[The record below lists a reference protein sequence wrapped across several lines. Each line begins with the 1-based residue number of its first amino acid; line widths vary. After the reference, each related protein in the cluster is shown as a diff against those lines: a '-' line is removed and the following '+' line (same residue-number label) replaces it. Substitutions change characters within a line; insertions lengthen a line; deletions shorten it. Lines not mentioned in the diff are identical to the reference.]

1 MCSIAGFYNS
11 NRDFNTEY
19 ERYSYI
25 LSDMNKALAHRGPDA
40 QNTVLSSHCGLAH
53 TRLSIRDVAK
63 GEQPMKKTIGENTV
77 YIVYNGEI
85 YNTRELKSELLAL
98 GYTFDT
104 TSDTEVILNCFL
116 HYGPDFVHRLNG
128 IFAFAIYDEHIQTI
142 YLYRDHFGIKPL
154 YYSVTDD
161 GTTVFAS
168 EIKGLLCYPGIRPV
182 IDARG
187 LCEVFGIGPSK
198 TPGYGVFQN
207 IAEVKP
213 GHFMKLSRYGM
224 TDFTYYRI
232 TNTPH
237 TDSYEDTVEKV
248 RYLVKDSIERQIV
261 SDVPVCTFLSGGIDS
276 SIVSSVCAAKLK
288 KQGKQLHTFSFDFK
302 DNSIYFKSNAFQ
314 PEQDR
319 PYVDMMVSHIDSDHT
334 YLTCNYSDLAD
345 YLYASVDSRDMPTM
359 ADVDSSLLYFCS
371 LVAKEYKVVLTGECA
386 DEIFGGYP
394 WFYRDELLSADTF
407 PWMKD
412 LSPRLSVL
420 SPDLK
425 NTLDIPRY
433 VSSLYN
439 SLLSE
444 INLLPGETDTEKR
457 RRQISY
463 INIRMFMQTLLDR
476 MDRTSM
482 ASGLEARVPF
492 ADPRILEY
500 VFNVPWE
507 YKYSEGCEKKLLRE
521 AMKEYVPHEIMYRKK
536 SPYPKSYDPHY
547 EQELA
552 VRLEHVLDD
561 PGSPLL
567 PLIDTEY
574 VKGFITAPKDYGKP
588 WFGQLMA
595 GPQMMAYLLQIDYWL
610 RKYNIILDI

>member
-11 NRDFNTEY
+11 SKDFNTEH

-25 LSDMNKALAHRGPDA
+25 LNDMNKALAHRGPDA
-40 QNTVLSSHCGLAH
+40 QNKVLSSHCGLAH
-53 TRLSIRDVAK
+53 TRLSIRDVAR
-63 GEQPMKKTIGENTV
+63 GEQPMKKTIGENAV

-85 YNTRELKSELLAL
+85 YNTKELKSELLTL

-104 TSDTEVILNCFL
+104 TSDTEIILNCFL

-142 YLYRDHFGIKPL
+142 YMYRDHFGVKPL

-161 GTTVFAS
+161 KTLVFAS
-168 EIKGLLCYPGIRPV
+168 EIKGLYCYPGIRPV
-182 IDARG
+182 IDAKG

-198 TPGYGVFQN
+198 TPGCGVFKN
-207 IAEVKP
+207 IDEVKP
-213 GHFMKLSRYGM
+213 GHFMKFSEYGM
-224 TDFTYYRI
+224 MDFTYYRI
-232 TNTPH
+232 TSAPH

-248 RYLVKDSIERQIV
+248 RYLAKDSIEKQIV

-276 SIVSSVCAAKLK
+276 SIVSSVCAAELGR
-288 KQGKQLHTFSFDFK
+288 QGKKLHTFSFDFK

-319 PYVDMMVSHIDSDHT
+319 PYVDMMISHIGSEHT

-345 YLYASVDSRDMPTM
+345 YLYASVESRDMPTM

-371 LVAKEYKVVLTGECA
+371 LVANEYKVVLTGECA

-394 WFYRDELLSADTF
+394 WFYREELLSADTF
-407 PWMKD
+407 PWMRD
-412 LSPRLSVL
+412 LTPRLSVL
-420 SPDLK
+420 SPELKDL
-425 NTLDIPRY
+425 LDIPGY
-433 VSSLYN
+433 VSNLYN

-444 INLLPGETDTEKR
+444 INLLPEESDTEKR

-463 INIRMFMQTLLDR
+463 LNIRMFMQTLLDR

-492 ADPRILEY
+492 ADRRIVDY

-521 AMKEYVPHEIMYRKK
+521 AMRDYVPHEIMYRKK

-547 EQELA
+547 ENELA
-552 VRLEHVLDD
+552 RRLQNIIDD
-561 PGSPLL
+561 SQSPLL
-567 PLIDTEY
+567 SLIDKEY

-595 GPQMMAYLLQIDYWL
+595 GPQMMAYLLQVDYWL

>member
-11 NRDFNTEY
+11 NRIFNTEH

-25 LSDMNKALAHRGPDA
+25 LNDMNKALAHRGPDA
-40 QNTVLSSHCGLAH
+40 QNTVLSSHCGMAH
-53 TRLSIRDVAK
+53 TRLSIRDVAR
-63 GEQPMKKTIGENTV
+63 GEQPMKKVIGENTI

-85 YNTRELKSELLAL
+85 YNTKELKSELLAL

-116 HYGPDFVHRLNG
+116 HFGPDFVHRLNG

-142 YLYRDHFGIKPL
+142 YLYRDHFGVKPL

-161 GTTVFAS
+161 GTLVFAS
-168 EIKGLLCYPGIRPV
+168 EIKGLLYYPGIRPV

-198 TPGYGVFQN
+198 TPGCGVFQN
-207 IAEVKP
+207 IDEVKP
-213 GHFMKLSRYGM
+213 GHFMKFSPYGM

-232 TNTPH
+232 TSNPH

-288 KQGKQLHTFSFDFK
+288 EQGKQLHTFSFDFK

-319 PYVDMMVSHIDSDHT
+319 PYVDMMVAHIGSDHT

-345 YLYASVDSRDMPTM
+345 YLYTSVESRDMPTM

-394 WFYRDELLSADTF
+394 WFYRDELPSADTF

-420 SPDLK
+420 SPDLRDC
-425 NTLDIPRY
+425 LDIPGY

-444 INLLPGETDTEKR
+444 INLLPGESDTEKR

-463 INIRMFMQTLLDR
+463 LNIRMFMQTLLDR

-507 YKYSEGCEKKLLRE
+507 FKYSEGCEKKLLRE
-521 AMKEYVPHEIMYRKK
+521 SMKDYVPHEIMYRKK
-536 SPYPKSYDPHY
+536 S
-547 EQELA
+547 
-552 VRLEHVLDD
+552 R
-561 PGSPLL
+561 
-567 PLIDTEY
+567 
-574 VKGFITAPKDYGKP
+574 
-588 WFGQLMA
+588 
-595 GPQMMAYLLQIDYWL
+595 
-610 RKYNIILDI
+610 RKRIYQDRRKRQW

>member
-11 NRDFNTEY
+11 NRGFNTEH

-25 LSDMNKALAHRGPDA
+25 LNDMNNALAHRGPDA

-53 TRLSIRDVAK
+53 TRLSIRDVAR
-63 GEQPMKKTIGENTV
+63 GEQPMKKTIGENDI

-85 YNTRELKSELLAL
+85 YNTKELKSELLAL

-116 HYGPDFVHRLNG
+116 HFGPDFVHRLNG

-142 YLYRDHFGIKPL
+142 YLYRDHFGVKPL
-154 YYSVTDD
+154 YYSVTND
-161 GTTVFAS
+161 GTLVFAS
-168 EIKGLLCYPGIRPV
+168 EIKGLLYYPGIRPV

-198 TPGYGVFQN
+198 TPGCGVFQN
-207 IAEVKP
+207 IDEVKP
-213 GHFMKLSRYGM
+213 GHFMKFSPYGM

-232 TNTPH
+232 TSNPH

-276 SIVSSVCAAKLK
+276 SIVSSVCAAKLRE
-288 KQGKQLHTFSFDFK
+288 QGKKLHTFSFDFK
-302 DNSIYFKSNAFQ
+302 DNSKYFKSNAFQ

-319 PYVDMMVSHIDSDHT
+319 PYVDMMVAHIGSDHT

-345 YLYASVDSRDMPTM
+345 YLYTSVESRDMPTM

-394 WFYRDELLSADTF
+394 WFYREELLSSDTF

-420 SPDLK
+420 SPDIIDS
-425 NTLDIPRY
+425 LDIPGY

-444 INLLPGETDTEKR
+444 INLLPGESDTEKR

-463 INIRMFMQTLLDR
+463 LNIRMFMQTLLDR

-492 ADPRILEY
+492 ADPRILDY
-500 VFNVPWE
+500 VFNVP
-507 YKYSEGCEKKLLRE
+507 
-521 AMKEYVPHEIMYRKK
+521 
-536 SPYPKSYDPHY
+536 
-547 EQELA
+547 
-552 VRLEHVLDD
+552 
-561 PGSPLL
+561 
-567 PLIDTEY
+567 
-574 VKGFITAPKDYGKP
+574 
-588 WFGQLMA
+588 
-595 GPQMMAYLLQIDYWL
+595 
-610 RKYNIILDI
+610 

>member
-11 NRDFNTEY
+11 NRDFNTEH

-25 LSDMNKALAHRGPDA
+25 LNDMNNALAHRGPDA
-40 QNTVLSSHCGLAH
+40 QNTVLSFHCGLAH
-53 TRLSIRDVAK
+53 TRLSIRDVAR
-63 GEQPMKKTIGENTV
+63 GEQPMKKTIGENDI

-85 YNTRELKSELLAL
+85 YNTKELKSELLAL

-142 YLYRDHFGIKPL
+142 YLYRDHFGVKPL

-161 GTTVFAS
+161 RTLVFAS
-168 EIKGLLCYPGIRPV
+168 EIKGILCYPGIRPV
-182 IDARG
+182 IDANG

-198 TPGYGVFQN
+198 TPGCGVFKN
-207 IAEVKP
+207 IDEVKP
-213 GHFMKLSRYGM
+213 GHFMKFSAYG
-224 TDFTYYRI
+224 TSDFTYYRI
-232 TNTPH
+232 TSTPH
-237 TDSYEDTVEKV
+237 TDSYEDTVKKV
-248 RYLVKDSIERQIV
+248 RYLVKDSIEKQIV
-261 SDVPVCTFLSGGIDS
+261 SDVPICTFLSGGIDS

-288 KQGKQLHTFSFDFK
+288 EQGKQLHTFSFDFK

-345 YLYASVDSRDMPTM
+345 YLYTSVESRDMPTM

-420 SPDLK
+420 SPDIRDS
-425 NTLDIPRY
+425 LDIPGY
-433 VSSLYN
+433 VASLYN

-444 INLLPGETDTEKR
+444 INLLPGNPIQK
-457 RRQISY
+457 
-463 INIRMFMQTLLDR
+463 
-476 MDRTSM
+476 
-482 ASGLEARVPF
+482 SGAGR
-492 ADPRILEY
+492 Y
-500 VFNVPWE
+500 
-507 YKYSEGCEKKLLRE
+507 
-521 AMKEYVPHEIMYRKK
+521 
-536 SPYPKSYDPHY
+536 
-547 EQELA
+547 
-552 VRLEHVLDD
+552 
-561 PGSPLL
+561 
-567 PLIDTEY
+567 LI
-574 VKGFITAPKDYGKP
+574 
-588 WFGQLMA
+588 
-595 GPQMMAYLLQIDYWL
+595 
-610 RKYNIILDI
+610 

>member
-1 MCSIAGFYNS
+1 M
-11 NRDFNTEY
+11 
-19 ERYSYI
+19 
-25 LSDMNKALAHRGPDA
+25 
-40 QNTVLSSHCGLAH
+40 
-53 TRLSIRDVAK
+53 
-63 GEQPMKKTIGENTV
+63 
-77 YIVYNGEI
+77 
-85 YNTRELKSELLAL
+85 
-98 GYTFDT
+98 
-104 TSDTEVILNCFL
+104 
-116 HYGPDFVHRLNG
+116 
-128 IFAFAIYDEHIQTI
+128 
-142 YLYRDHFGIKPL
+142 KPL

-161 GTTVFAS
+161 GTLVFAS
-168 EIKGLLCYPGIRPV
+168 EIKGLLYYPGIRPV

-198 TPGYGVFQN
+198 TPGCGVFQN
-207 IAEVKP
+207 IDEVKP
-213 GHFMKLSRYGM
+213 GHFMKFSPYGM

-232 TNTPH
+232 TSNPH

-276 SIVSSVCAAKLK
+276 SIVSSVCAAKLRE
-288 KQGKQLHTFSFDFK
+288 QGKKLHTFSFDFK
-302 DNSIYFKSNAFQ
+302 DNSKYFKSNAFQ

-319 PYVDMMVSHIDSDHT
+319 PYVDMMVAHIGSDHT

-345 YLYASVDSRDMPTM
+345 YLYTSVESRDMPTM

-386 DEIFGGYP
+386 DEIFGVYP

-420 SPDLK
+420 SPDLRDC
-425 NTLDIPRY
+425 LDIPGY

-439 SLLSE
+439 YLLSE
-444 INLLPGETDTEKR
+444 INLLPGESDTEKR

-463 INIRMFMQTLLDR
+463 LNIRMFMQTLLDR

-492 ADPRILEY
+492 ADPRILDY

-507 YKYSEGCEKKLLRE
+507 YKYSEGCGKKLLRE
-521 AMKEYVPHEIMYRKK
+521 AMKDYVPHEIMY
-536 SPYPKSYDPHY
+536 DP
-547 EQELA
+547 E
-552 VRLEHVLDD
+552 
-561 PGSPLL
+561 SPLL
-567 PLIDTEY
+567 PLIDREY
-574 VKGFITAPKDYGKP
+574 VKNFINAPKDYGRP

-595 GPQMMAYLLQIDYWL
+595 GPQMMAYLLQIDHWL
-610 RKYNIILDI
+610 RKYAIVLDI

>member
-1 MCSIAGFYNS
+1 MCSIAGFYNLS
-11 NRDFNTEY
+11 RDFNTEY

-85 YNTRELKSELLAL
+85 YNTKELKSELLAL

-198 TPGYGVFQN
+198 TPGCGVFQN

-232 TNTPH
+232 TSTPH

-425 NTLDIPRY
+425 DTLDIPRY

>member
-11 NRDFNTEY
+11 SKDFNIEQ

-25 LSDMNKALAHRGPDA
+25 LNNMNKALVHRGPDA
-40 QNTVLSSHCGLAH
+40 QNIVLTSHCGLAH
-53 TRLSIRDVAK
+53 TRLSIRDVAR
-63 GEQPMKKTIGENTV
+63 GEQPMEKTIGDNIV

-85 YNTRELKSELLAL
+85 YNTKELKSELLAL

-104 TSDTEVILNCFL
+104 ASDTEVILNCFL

-142 YLYRDHFGIKPL
+142 YLYRDKFGVKPL

-161 GTTVFAS
+161 GTLVFAS
-168 EIKGLLCYPGIRPV
+168 EIKGLLCYPGIRPA
-182 IDARG
+182 IDANG

-198 TPGYGVFQN
+198 TPGCGVFKN
-207 IAEVKP
+207 IDEVKP
-213 GHFMKLSRYGM
+213 GHFMKFSAYGT

-232 TNTPH
+232 TSTPH

-276 SIVSSVCAAKLK
+276 SIVSSVCATKLRE
-288 KQGKQLHTFSFDFK
+288 QGKQLHTFSFDFK

-319 PYVDMMVSHIDSDHT
+319 PYVDMMISHISSEHT

-345 YLYASVDSRDMPTM
+345 YLYTSVESRDMPTM

-394 WFYRDELLSADTF
+394 WFYREELLSADTF

-412 LSPRLSVL
+412 LTPRLSVL
-420 SPDLK
+420 SPELRAS
-425 NTLDIPRY
+425 LDIPEY

-463 INIRMFMQTLLDR
+463 LNIRMFMQTLLDR

-492 ADPRILEY
+492 ADRRIVDY

-521 AMKEYVPHEIMYRKK
+521 AMRDYVPHEIMYRKK

-547 EQELA
+547 ENELA
-552 VRLEHVLDD
+552 RRLQEILCDSH
-561 PGSPLL
+561 SPLL
-567 PLIDTEY
+567 TLIDKEY

-595 GPQMMAYLLQIDYWL
+595 GPQMMAYLLQVDYWL
-610 RKYNIILDI
+610 KKYNIILDI

>member
-1 MCSIAGFYNS
+1 
-11 NRDFNTEY
+11 
-19 ERYSYI
+19 
-25 LSDMNKALAHRGPDA
+25 
-40 QNTVLSSHCGLAH
+40 
-53 TRLSIRDVAK
+53 
-63 GEQPMKKTIGENTV
+63 MKF
-77 YIVYNGEI
+77 
-85 YNTRELKSELLAL
+85 S
-98 GYTFDT
+98 
-104 TSDTEVILNCFL
+104 
-116 HYGPDFVHRLNG
+116 P
-128 IFAFAIYDEHIQTI
+128 
-142 YLYRDHFGIKPL
+142 
-154 YYSVTDD
+154 
-161 GTTVFAS
+161 
-168 EIKGLLCYPGIRPV
+168 
-182 IDARG
+182 
-187 LCEVFGIGPSK
+187 
-198 TPGYGVFQN
+198 
-207 IAEVKP
+207 
-213 GHFMKLSRYGM
+213 YGM

-232 TNTPH
+232 TSNPH

-276 SIVSSVCAAKLK
+276 SIVSSVCAAKLRE
-288 KQGKQLHTFSFDFK
+288 QGKKLHTFSFDFK
-302 DNSIYFKSNAFQ
+302 DNSKYFKSNAFQ

-319 PYVDMMVSHIDSDHT
+319 PYVDMMVAHIGSDHT

-345 YLYASVDSRDMPTM
+345 YLYTSVESRDMPTM

-371 LVAKEYKVVLTGECA
+371 LVANEYKVVLTGECA

-420 SPDLK
+420 SPDIRDS
-425 NTLDIPRY
+425 LDIPGY

-444 INLLPGETDTEKR
+444 INLLPGESDTEKR

-463 INIRMFMQTLLDR
+463 LNIRMFMQTLLDR

-507 YKYSEGCEKKLLRE
+507 FKYSEGCEKKLLRE
-521 AMKEYVPHEIMYRKK
+521 AMKDYVPHEIMYRKK

-552 VRLEHVLDD
+552 KRLLCVLND
-561 PGSPLL
+561 PESPLL
-567 PLIDTEY
+567 PLIDREY
-574 VKGFITAPKDYGKP
+574 VKSFINAPKDYGRP

-595 GPQMMAYLLQIDYWL
+595 GPQMMAYLLQVDHWL
-610 RKYNIILDI
+610 RKYAIVLDI

>member
-11 NRDFNTEY
+11 VKDLNIER

-25 LSDMNKALAHRGPDA
+25 LNDMNNALVHRGPDA
-40 QNTVLSSHCGLAH
+40 QNYMLSSNCGLAH
-53 TRLSIRDVAK
+53 TRLSIRDVAR
-63 GEQPMKKTIGENTV
+63 GEQPMKKMIDGNTV

-85 YNTRELKSELLAL
+85 YNTKELKSELLAL
-98 GYTFDT
+98 GYSFDT

-116 HYGPDFVHRLNG
+116 HYGPDFVHKLNG
-128 IFAFAIYDEHIQTI
+128 IFAFAIYDEHIRTI
-142 YLYRDHFGIKPL
+142 YLYRDHFGVKPL

-161 GTTVFAS
+161 NTLVFAS
-168 EIKGLLCYPGIRPV
+168 EIKGLLCYPHIRPV
-182 IDARG
+182 IDSNG
-187 LCEVFGIGPSK
+187 LCEIFGIGPSK
-198 TPGYGVFQN
+198 TPGCGVFQN
-207 IAEVKP
+207 ISEVKP
-213 GHFMKLSRYGM
+213 GHFMKFSAYGM
-224 TDFTYYRI
+224 TDFTYHRI
-232 TNTPH
+232 ISTPH

-261 SDVPVCTFLSGGIDS
+261 SDVPICTFLSGGIDS
-276 SIVSSVCAAKLK
+276 SIVSSVCAAKLRE
-288 KQGKQLHTFSFDFK
+288 QGKQLHTFSFDFK

-319 PYVDMMVSHIDSDHT
+319 PYVDMMISHIGSDHT

-394 WFYRDELLSADTF
+394 WFYREELLSADSF

-412 LSPRLSVL
+412 LSPRLNVL
-420 SPDLK
+420 SPELRND
-425 NTLDIPRY
+425 LDIPEY

-444 INLLPGETDTEKR
+444 INLLPGESDTEKR

-463 INIRMFMQTLLDR
+463 LNIRMFMQTLLDR

-492 ADPRILEY
+492 ADPRILDY

-521 AMKEYVPHEIMYRKK
+521 AMKDHVPHEIMYRKK

-547 EQELA
+547 ENELA
-552 VRLEHVLDD
+552 VRLERVLDD
-561 PGSPLL
+561 RNSPLL
-567 PLIDTEY
+567 PLIDTGY
-574 VKGFITAPKDYGKP
+574 VKGFINAPKDYGKP

-595 GPQMMAYLLQIDYWL
+595 GPQMMAYLIQIDYWL

>member
-85 YNTRELKSELLAL
+85 YNTKELKSELLAL

-161 GTTVFAS
+161 GTAVFAS

-198 TPGYGVFQN
+198 TPGCGVFQN

-232 TNTPH
+232 TSTPH

-394 WFYRDELLSADTF
+394 WFYRDELLSEDTF

-425 NTLDIPRY
+425 NTLGIPRY

-552 VRLEHVLDD
+552 VRLGHVLDD

>member
-11 NRDFNTEY
+11 NRDFNTEH

-25 LSDMNKALAHRGPDA
+25 LNDMNKALAHRGPDA
-40 QNTVLSSHCGLAH
+40 QNTVLSSHCGMAH
-53 TRLSIRDVAK
+53 TRLSIRDVAR
-63 GEQPMKKTIGENTV
+63 GEQPMKKVIGENTI

-85 YNTRELKSELLAL
+85 YNTKELKSELLAL

-116 HYGPDFVHRLNG
+116 HFGPDFVHRLNG

-142 YLYRDHFGIKPL
+142 YLYRDHFGVKPL

-161 GTTVFAS
+161 GTLVFAS
-168 EIKGLLCYPGIRPV
+168 EIKGLLYYPGIRPV

-198 TPGYGVFQN
+198 TPGCGVFQN
-207 IAEVKP
+207 IDEVKP
-213 GHFMKLSRYGM
+213 GHFMKFSPYGM

-232 TNTPH
+232 TSNPH

-276 SIVSSVCAAKLK
+276 SIVSSVCATKLRE
-288 KQGKQLHTFSFDFK
+288 QGKKLHTFSFDFK
-302 DNSIYFKSNAFQ
+302 DNSKYFKSNAFQ

-319 PYVDMMVSHIDSDHT
+319 PYVDMMVAHIGSDHT

-345 YLYASVDSRDMPTM
+345 YLYTSVESRDMPTM

-394 WFYRDELLSADTF
+394 WFYREELLSSDTF

-420 SPDLK
+420 SPDIRDS
-425 NTLDIPRY
+425 LDIPGY

-444 INLLPGETDTEKR
+444 INLLPGNPIQK
-457 RRQISY
+457 
-463 INIRMFMQTLLDR
+463 
-476 MDRTSM
+476 
-482 ASGLEARVPF
+482 SGAGR
-492 ADPRILEY
+492 Y
-500 VFNVPWE
+500 
-507 YKYSEGCEKKLLRE
+507 
-521 AMKEYVPHEIMYRKK
+521 
-536 SPYPKSYDPHY
+536 
-547 EQELA
+547 
-552 VRLEHVLDD
+552 
-561 PGSPLL
+561 
-567 PLIDTEY
+567 LI
-574 VKGFITAPKDYGKP
+574 
-588 WFGQLMA
+588 
-595 GPQMMAYLLQIDYWL
+595 
-610 RKYNIILDI
+610 

>member
-11 NRDFNTEY
+11 SRDFNTEQ

-25 LSDMNKALAHRGPDA
+25 LNDMNKALAHRGPDA

-53 TRLSIRDVAK
+53 TRLSIRDVAR
-63 GEQPMKKTIGENTV
+63 GEQPMKKTIGENAV

-85 YNTRELKSELLAL
+85 YNTKELKSELLAL

-142 YLYRDHFGIKPL
+142 YLYRDHFGVKPL

-161 GTTVFAS
+161 RTLVFAS
-168 EIKGLLCYPGIRPV
+168 EIKGILCYPGIRPV
-182 IDARG
+182 IDANG

-198 TPGYGVFQN
+198 TPGCGVFKN
-207 IAEVKP
+207 IDEVKP
-213 GHFMKLSRYGM
+213 GHFMKFSAYG
-224 TDFTYYRI
+224 TSDFTYYRI
-232 TNTPH
+232 TSTPH
-237 TDSYEDTVEKV
+237 TDSYEDTVKKV
-248 RYLVKDSIERQIV
+248 RYLVKDSIEKQIV
-261 SDVPVCTFLSGGIDS
+261 SDVPICTFLSGGIDS

-288 KQGKQLHTFSFDFK
+288 EQGKQLHTFSFDFK

-319 PYVDMMVSHIDSDHT
+319 PYVDMMVAHIGSDHT

-345 YLYASVDSRDMPTM
+345 YLYTSVESRDMPTM

-394 WFYRDELLSADTF
+394 WFYRDELLSSDTF

-420 SPDLK
+420 SPDLRDS
-425 NTLDIPRY
+425 LDIPGY

-444 INLLPGETDTEKR
+444 INLLPGESDTEKR

-463 INIRMFMQTLLDR
+463 LNIRMFMQTLLDR

-492 ADPRILEY
+492 ADPRILDY

-521 AMKEYVPHEIMYRKK
+521 AMKDYVPHEIMYRKK

-552 VRLEHVLDD
+552 KRLLCVLND
-561 PGSPLL
+561 PESPLL
-567 PLIDTEY
+567 PLIDREY
-574 VKGFITAPKDYGKP
+574 VKSFINAPKDYGRP

-610 RKYNIILDI
+610 RKYAIVLDI

>member
-11 NRDFNTEY
+11 VKDFNIER

-25 LSDMNKALAHRGPDA
+25 LNDMNKTLVHRGPDA
-40 QNTVLSSHCGLAH
+40 QNIMLSSCCGLAH
-53 TRLSIRDVAK
+53 TRLSIRDVAR
-63 GEQPMKKTIGENTV
+63 GEQPMKKVVGENSI

-85 YNTRELKSELLAL
+85 YNTKELKTELLTL

-116 HYGPDFVHRLNG
+116 HYGPDFVHKLNG

-142 YLYRDHFGIKPL
+142 YLYRDHFGVKPL

-161 GTTVFAS
+161 KTLVFAS
-168 EIKGLLCYPGIRPV
+168 EIKGILCYPGIRLV
-182 IDARG
+182 IDAKG

-198 TPGYGVFQN
+198 TPGCGVFQN
-207 IAEVKP
+207 IDEVKP
-213 GHFMKLSRYGM
+213 GHFLKFSAYGM

-232 TNTPH
+232 TSTPH

-248 RYLVKDSIERQIV
+248 RYLVRDSIERQIV
-261 SDVPVCTFLSGGIDS
+261 SDVPICTFLSGGIDS

-288 KQGKQLHTFSFDFK
+288 EQGKKLHTFSFDFK

-319 PYVDMMVSHIDSDHT
+319 PYVDMMISHIDSEHT

-345 YLYASVDSRDMPTM
+345 YLYTSVESRDMPTM

-394 WFYRDELLSADTF
+394 WFYREELLSADSF

-420 SPDLK
+420 SPDLRES
-425 NTLDIPRY
+425 LDIPGY

-444 INLLPGETDTEKR
+444 INLLPGESDTEKR

-463 INIRMFMQTLLDR
+463 LNIRMFMQTLLDR

-492 ADPRILEY
+492 ADPRILDY

-507 YKYSEGCEKKLLRE
+507 YKYSKGCEKKLLRE
-521 AMKEYVPHEIMYRKK
+521 AMKDCVPHGIMYRKK

-552 VRLEHVLDD
+552 KRLLCVLND
-561 PGSPLL
+561 PESPLL
-567 PLIDTEY
+567 PLIDKEY
-574 VKGFITAPKDYGKP
+574 VNGFINAPKDYGRP

-595 GPQMMAYLLQIDYWL
+595 GPQMMAYLLQVDYWL
-610 RKYNIILDI
+610 RKYDISLQI

>member
-11 NRDFNTEY
+11 NRIFNTEH

-25 LSDMNKALAHRGPDA
+25 LNDMNKALAHRGPDA
-40 QNTVLSSHCGLAH
+40 QNTVLSSHCGMAH
-53 TRLSIRDVAK
+53 TRLSIRDVAR
-63 GEQPMKKTIGENTV
+63 GEQPMKKVIGENTI

-85 YNTRELKSELLAL
+85 YNTKELKSELFAL

-116 HYGPDFVHRLNG
+116 HFGPDFVHRLNG

-142 YLYRDHFGIKPL
+142 YLYRDHFGVKPL

-161 GTTVFAS
+161 GTLVFAS
-168 EIKGLLCYPGIRPV
+168 EIKGLLYYPGIRPV

-198 TPGYGVFQN
+198 TPGCGVFQN
-207 IAEVKP
+207 IDEVKP
-213 GHFMKLSRYGM
+213 GHFMKFSPYGM

-232 TNTPH
+232 TSNPH

-248 RYLVKDSIERQIV
+248 RYLVKDSIERQI
-261 SDVPVCTFLSGGIDS
+261 DS
-276 SIVSSVCAAKLK
+276 SIVSSVCAAKLRE
-288 KQGKQLHTFSFDFK
+288 QGKKLHTFSFDFK
-302 DNSIYFKSNAFQ
+302 DNSKYFKSNAFQ

-319 PYVDMMVSHIDSDHT
+319 PYVDMMVAHIGSDHT

-345 YLYASVDSRDMPTM
+345 YLYTSVESRDMPTM

-394 WFYRDELLSADTF
+394 WFYREELLSSDTF

-420 SPDLK
+420 SPDIIDS
-425 NTLDIPRY
+425 LDIPGY

-444 INLLPGETDTEKR
+444 INLLPGESDTEKR

-463 INIRMFMQTLLDR
+463 LNIRMFMQTLLDR

-507 YKYSEGCEKKLLRE
+507 FKYSEGCEKKLLRE
-521 AMKEYVPHEIMYRKK
+521 AMKDYVPHEIMYRKK

-552 VRLEHVLDD
+552 KRLLCVLND
-561 PGSPLL
+561 PESPLL
-567 PLIDTEY
+567 PLIDREY
-574 VKGFITAPKDYGKP
+574 VKSFINSPKDYGRP

-595 GPQMMAYLLQIDYWL
+595 GPQMMAYLLQVDHWL
-610 RKYNIILDI
+610 RKYAIVLDI

>member
-11 NRDFNTEY
+11 NRDFNTEH

-25 LSDMNKALAHRGPDA
+25 LNDMNKALAHRGPDA
-40 QNTVLSSHCGLAH
+40 QNTVLSSHCGMAH
-53 TRLSIRDVAK
+53 TRLSIRDVAR
-63 GEQPMKKTIGENTV
+63 GEQPMKKVIGENTI

-85 YNTRELKSELLAL
+85 YNTKELKSELLAL

-116 HYGPDFVHRLNG
+116 HFGPDFVHRLNG

-142 YLYRDHFGIKPL
+142 YLYRDHFGVKPL

-161 GTTVFAS
+161 GTLVFAS
-168 EIKGLLCYPGIRPV
+168 EIKGLLYYPGIRPV

-198 TPGYGVFQN
+198 TPGCGVFQN
-207 IAEVKP
+207 IDEVKP
-213 GHFMKLSRYGM
+213 GHFMKFSSYGM

-232 TNTPH
+232 TSNPH

-276 SIVSSVCAAKLK
+276 SIVSSVCAAKLRE
-288 KQGKQLHTFSFDFK
+288 QGKKLHTFSFDFK
-302 DNSIYFKSNAFQ
+302 DNSKYFKSNAFQ

-319 PYVDMMVSHIDSDHT
+319 PYVDMMVAHIGSDHT

-345 YLYASVDSRDMPTM
+345 YLYTSVESRDMPTM

-371 LVAKEYKVVLTGECA
+371 LVANEYKVVLTGECA

-420 SPDLK
+420 SPDIRDS
-425 NTLDIPRY
+425 LDIPGY

-439 SLLSE
+439 FIRDQSSPGGIRYRKAAQADILSE
-444 INLLPGETDTEKR
+444 YQD
-457 RRQISY
+457 
-463 INIRMFMQTLLDR
+463 
-476 MDRTSM
+476 
-482 ASGLEARVPF
+482 VH
-492 ADPRILEY
+492 ADI
-500 VFNVPWE
+500 
-507 YKYSEGCEKKLLRE
+507 
-521 AMKEYVPHEIMYRKK
+521 A
-536 SPYPKSYDPHY
+536 
-547 EQELA
+547 
-552 VRLEHVLDD
+552 
-561 PGSPLL
+561 
-567 PLIDTEY
+567 
-574 VKGFITAPKDYGKP
+574 
-588 WFGQLMA
+588 
-595 GPQMMAYLLQIDYWL
+595 
-610 RKYNIILDI
+610 

>member
-11 NRDFNTEY
+11 NRDFNTEH

-25 LSDMNKALAHRGPDA
+25 LNDMNKALAHRGPDA
-40 QNTVLSSHCGLAH
+40 QNTVLSSHCGMAH
-53 TRLSIRDVAK
+53 TRLSIRDVAR
-63 GEQPMKKTIGENTV
+63 GEQPMKKVIGENTI

-85 YNTRELKSELLAL
+85 YNTKELKSELLAL

-116 HYGPDFVHRLNG
+116 HFGPDFVHRLNG

-142 YLYRDHFGIKPL
+142 YLYRDHFGVKPL

-161 GTTVFAS
+161 GTLVFAS
-168 EIKGLLCYPGIRPV
+168 EIKGLLYYPGIRPV

-198 TPGYGVFQN
+198 TPGCGVFQN
-207 IAEVKP
+207 IDEVKP
-213 GHFMKLSRYGM
+213 GHFMKFSPYGM

-232 TNTPH
+232 TSNPH

-276 SIVSSVCAAKLK
+276 SIVSSVCAAKLRE
-288 KQGKQLHTFSFDFK
+288 QGKKLHTFSFDFK
-302 DNSIYFKSNAFQ
+302 DNSKYFKSNAFQ

-319 PYVDMMVSHIDSDHT
+319 PYVDMMVAHIGSDHT
-334 YLTCNYSDLAD
+334 YLTCNYSE
-345 YLYASVDSRDMPTM
+345 
-359 ADVDSSLLYFCS
+359 

-420 SPDLK
+420 SPDLRDC
-425 NTLDIPRY
+425 LDIPGY

-439 SLLSE
+439 YLLSE
-444 INLLPGETDTEKR
+444 INLLPGESDTEKR

-463 INIRMFMQTLLDR
+463 LNIRMFMQTLLDR

-507 YKYSEGCEKKLLRE
+507 FKYSEGCEKKLLRE
-521 AMKEYVPHEIMYRKK
+521 AMKDYVPHEIMYRKK

-552 VRLEHVLDD
+552 KRLLCVLND
-561 PGSPLL
+561 PESPLL
-567 PLIDTEY
+567 PLIDREY
-574 VKGFITAPKDYGKP
+574 VKNFINAPKDYGRP

-595 GPQMMAYLLQIDYWL
+595 GPQMMAYLLQIDHWL
-610 RKYNIILDI
+610 RKYAIVLDI

>member
-11 NRDFNTEY
+11 NKDFNTEH
-19 ERYSYI
+19 EQYSYI
-25 LSDMNKALAHRGPDA
+25 LNDMNKALVHRGPDA
-40 QNTVLSSHCGLAH
+40 QNTVLLSHCGMAH
-53 TRLSIRDVAK
+53 TRLSIRDVAR
-63 GEQPMKKTIGENTV
+63 GEQPMKKVIGENTI

-85 YNTRELKSELLAL
+85 YNTKELKSELFTL

-116 HYGPDFVHRLNG
+116 HFGPDFVHRLNG

-142 YLYRDHFGIKPL
+142 YLYRDHFGVKPL
-154 YYSVTDD
+154 YYSVADD
-161 GTTVFAS
+161 GTLVFAS

-198 TPGYGVFQN
+198 TPGCGVFQN
-207 IAEVKP
+207 IDEVKP
-213 GHFMKLSRYGM
+213 GHFMKSSLYGM

-232 TNTPH
+232 TSTPH

-248 RYLVKDSIERQIV
+248 HYLVKDSIERQIV

-276 SIVSSVCAAKLK
+276 SIVSSVCATKLK
-288 KQGKQLHTFSFDFK
+288 EQGKQLHTFSFDFK

-319 PYVDMMVSHIDSDHT
+319 PYVDMMVSHIGSDHT

-345 YLYASVDSRDMPTM
+345 YLYTSVESRDMPTM

-394 WFYRDELLSADTF
+394 WFYREELLSAYTF

-412 LSPRLSVL
+412 LSPRLAVL
-420 SPDLK
+420 SPELRES
-425 NTLDIPRY
+425 LDIPEY

-439 SLLSE
+439 SLLSK
-444 INLLPGETDTEKR
+444 INLLPGESDTEKR

-463 INIRMFMQTLLDR
+463 LNIRMFMQTLLDR

-507 YKYSEGCEKKLLRE
+507 FKYSEGCEKKLLRE
-521 AMKEYVPHEIMYRKK
+521 AMKDYVPHEIMYRKK

-547 EQELA
+547 ENELA
-552 VRLEHVLDD
+552 RRLQNVIDD
-561 PGSPLL
+561 SQSPLL
-567 PLIDTEY
+567 SLIDKEY
-574 VKGFITAPKDYGKP
+574 VKGFIAAPKDYGKP

-595 GPQMMAYLLQIDYWL
+595 GPQMMAYLLQVDYWL

>member
-11 NRDFNTEY
+11 NRIFNTEH

-25 LSDMNKALAHRGPDA
+25 LNDMNKALAHRGPDA
-40 QNTVLSSHCGLAH
+40 QNTVLSSHCGMAH
-53 TRLSIRDVAK
+53 TRLSIRDVAR
-63 GEQPMKKTIGENTV
+63 GEQPMKKVIGENTI

-85 YNTRELKSELLAL
+85 YNTKELKSELLAL

-116 HYGPDFVHRLNG
+116 HFGPDFVHRLNG

-142 YLYRDHFGIKPL
+142 YLYRDHFGVKPL

-161 GTTVFAS
+161 GTLVFAS
-168 EIKGLLCYPGIRPV
+168 EIKGLLYYPGIRPV

-198 TPGYGVFQN
+198 TPGCGVFQN
-207 IAEVKP
+207 IDEVKP
-213 GHFMKLSRYGM
+213 GHFMKFSPYGM

-232 TNTPH
+232 TSNPH

-276 SIVSSVCAAKLK
+276 SIVSSVCAAKLRE
-288 KQGKQLHTFSFDFK
+288 QGKKLHTFSFDFK
-302 DNSIYFKSNAFQ
+302 DNSKYFKSNAFQ

-319 PYVDMMVSHIDSDHT
+319 PYVDMMVAHIGSDHT

-345 YLYASVDSRDMPTM
+345 YLYTSVESRDMPTM

-394 WFYRDELLSADTF
+394 WFYREELLNVDGFPWSAD
-407 PWMKD
+407 
-412 LSPRLSVL
+412 LSARTALLS
-420 SPDLK
+420 DEAIR
-425 NTLDIPRY
+425 TLDLEDYVRERY
-433 VSSLYN
+433 RDTLAQVPT
-439 SLLSE
+439 
-444 INLLPGETDTEKR
+444 LPGEPAEDR
-457 RRQISY
+457 RRREMSY
-463 INIRMFMQTLLDR
+463 LNLRWFMQTLLDR
-476 MDRTSM
+476 MDRASM
-482 ASGLEARVPF
+482 AWGLEARVPF
-492 ADPRILEY
+492 ADHRIVEY
-500 VFNVPWE
+500 VYNVPWSM
-507 YKYSEGCEKKLLRE
+507 KYRDGMEKRLLRD
-521 AMKEYVPHEIMYRKK
+521 ACKDLLPPQMLYRKK
-536 SPYPKSYDPHY
+536 SPYPKTYSPVYENLLAERFRRMLSDPKAPVHRFLDKRKAERFL
-547 EQELA
+547 EQ
-552 VRLEHVLDD
+552 
-561 PGSPLL
+561 
-567 PLIDTEY
+567 
-574 VKGFITAPKDYGKP
+574 PKDYGRP

-595 GPQMMAYLLQIDYWL
+595 GPQMIAYFLQINYWME
-610 RKYNIILDI
+610 RCGIG